1 MFVITTIRNSH
12 ETLICDENRN
22 NMKLLGKYQNGNY
35 KVMLLEDG
43 TKIRYNDLDNLTPD
57 FAESMDV
64 KLTDKCS
71 VGCSFCYEKCTPLG
85 KHSNIME
92 QKWIQ
97 TLHPWTEIAV
107 NGNDLDHPQLDEFLD
122 LMKSKNIV
130 LNMTLN
136 QVQFMKNKDQV
147 DKYLADRKVY
157 GLGISMS
164 ENLNPDLL
172 DELAG
177 YPNVV
182 LHMINGLITPE
193 MIDKYEDKLR
203 KLKIL
208 VLGYKYV
215 GRGIDYKDKHDS
227 EVQKNID
234 WLRDNIIDLL
244 QPGRFKVGSFD
255 NLAITQLDLEK
266 QVRTKTD
273 LKWEE
278 LYMGDDGDYSFYI
291 DAVSQTFAKNS
302 TISKDQNYPVLESV
316 DDMFNFIRNGKESKS

>member
-1 MFVITTIRNSH
+1 MN
-12 ETLICDENRN
+12 
-22 NMKLLGKYQNGNY
+22 LLGKYQNGNY
-35 KVMLLEDG
+35 KVMLFEDG
-43 TKIRYNDLDNLTPD
+43 TKVRYNNLDNLTPD

-85 KHSNIME
+85 KHSDILSQN
-92 QKWIQ
+92 WIN
-97 TLHPWTEIAV
+97 TLHPWTELAI
-107 NGNDLDHPQLDEFLD
+107 NGNDLDHPQLDQFLD
-122 LMKSKNIV
+122 LMKSKNIIV
-130 LNMTLN
+130 NMTLN
-136 QVQFMKNKDQV
+136 QVQFIKNKDLV
-147 DKYLADRKVY
+147 DNYLADHKVW

-172 DELAG
+172 DELSK

-182 LHMINGLITPE
+182 LHMINGLITPD
-193 MIDKYEDKLR
+193 MISKYEDKLK

-215 GRGIDYKDKHDS
+215 GRGVDYKDKHDS
-227 EVQKNID
+227 EVQKNME
-234 WLRDNIIDLL
+234 WLKDNIIDLL
-244 QPGRFKVGSFD
+244 QPGRFKLGSFD

-302 TISKDQNYPVLESV
+302 TISKDQNYQVLESV

>member
-1 MFVITTIRNSH
+1 
-12 ETLICDENRN
+12 
-22 NMKLLGKYQNGNY
+22 MKLLGKYQNGNY
-35 KVMLLEDG
+35 KVVLLEDG

-71 VGCSFCYEKCTPLG
+71 VGCSFCYEKCTPFG

-97 TLHPWTEIAV
+97 TLHPWTEIAI

-136 QVQFMKNKDQV
+136 QLQFMKNKNLV
-147 DKYLADRKVY
+147 DKYLADNKVY

-172 DELAG
+172 DELAT

-182 LHMINGLITPE
+182 IHMINGLITPE
-193 MIDKYEDKLR
+193 MIDKYEDKLQ

-266 QVRTKTD
+266 QVREKTD

-291 DAVSQTFAKNS
+291 DAVGETFAKNS

>member
-1 MFVITTIRNSH
+1 
-12 ETLICDENRN
+12 
-22 NMKLLGKYQNGNY
+22 MKLLGKYQNGNY

>member
-1 MFVITTIRNSH
+1 
-12 ETLICDENRN
+12 
-22 NMKLLGKYQNGNY
+22 MKLLGKYQNGNY

-85 KHSNIME
+85 KHSDIMG
-92 QKWIQ
+92 QSWIH

-136 QVQFMKNKDQV
+136 QVQFMKNKDRV

-193 MIDKYEDKLR
+193 MIKKYEDKLR

-234 WLRDNIIDLL
+234 WLRNNIINLL

-302 TISKDQNYPVLESV
+302 TISKDQNYPILESV
-316 DDMFNFIRNGKESKS
+316 DEMFNFIRNLKK

>member
-1 MFVITTIRNSH
+1 
-12 ETLICDENRN
+12 
-22 NMKLLGKYQNGNY
+22 MKLLGKYQNGNY

-43 TKIRYNDLDNLTPD
+43 TKIRYNNLDNLTPD

-71 VGCSFCYEKCTPLG
+71 VGCSFCYERCTKDG
-85 KHSNIME
+85 KHSDIMS

-97 TLHPWTEIAV
+97 SLHPWTEIAV

-122 LMKSKNIV
+122 FMKSKNV
-130 LNMTLN
+130 VVNMTLN
-136 QVQFMKNKDQV
+136 QVQFIKNKDRV
-147 DKYLADRKVY
+147 DKYLADKKIY

-164 ENLNPDLL
+164 ENFDTNLL
-172 DELAG
+172 DTLAS

-182 LHMINGLITPE
+182 IHMINGLITPE
-193 MIDKYEDKLR
+193 MIEKYEDKLK

-234 WLRDNIIDLL
+234 WLKNNIINLL

-255 NLAITQLDLEK
+255 NLAIEQLDLERQIK
-266 QVRTKTD
+266 EKTD

-278 LYMGDDGDYSFYI
+278 LYMGNDGEYSFYI

-302 TISKDQNYPVLESV
+302 TISKDKNYPINDMSV
-316 DDMFNFIRNGKESKS
+316 DEMFKSLKD

>member
-1 MFVITTIRNSH
+1 MIN
-12 ETLICDENRN
+12 
-22 NMKLLGKYQNGNY
+22 LLGKYQNGNY
-35 KVMLLEDG
+35 RVMLLEDG
-43 TKIRYNDLDNLTPD
+43 TKIRYNNLDNLTPD

-71 VGCSFCYEKCTPLG
+71 VGCSFCYERCTKDG
-85 KHSNIME
+85 KHSDIMN

-97 TLHPWTEIAV
+97 SLHPWTELAV

-122 LMKSKNIV
+122 FMKSKNVV

-136 QVQFMKNKDQV
+136 QVQFIKNRDRV
-147 DKYLADRKVY
+147 DKYLADKKIY

-164 ENLNPDLL
+164 ENLDSNLL
-172 DELAG
+172 DTLAS

-182 LHMINGLITPE
+182 IHMINGLITPE
-193 MIDKYEDKLR
+193 MIEKYEDKLK

-215 GRGIDYKDKHDS
+215 GRGIDYKDKHNL

-255 NLAITQLDLEK
+255 NLAIEQLDLERQIK
-266 QVRTKTD
+266 EKTD

-278 LYMGDDGDYSFYI
+278 LYMGNDGEYSFYI

-302 TISKDQNYPVLESV
+302 TISKDKNYPINDMSV
-316 DDMFNFIRNGKESKS
+316 DEMFKSLKD

>member
-1 MFVITTIRNSH
+1 
-12 ETLICDENRN
+12 
-22 NMKLLGKYQNGNY
+22 MKLLGKYQNGNY

-136 QVQFMKNKDQV
+136 QVQFMKNKNRV

-193 MIDKYEDKLR
+193 MIDRYEDKLR

>member
-1 MFVITTIRNSH
+1 
-12 ETLICDENRN
+12 
-22 NMKLLGKYQNGNY
+22 MKLLGKYQNGNY
-35 KVMLLEDG
+35 KVVLLEDG

-71 VGCSFCYEKCTPLG
+71 VGCSFCYEKCTPFG
-85 KHSNIME
+85 KHSDIME

-136 QVQFMKNKDQV
+136 QVQFMKNKDRV
-147 DKYLADRKVY
+147 DKYLADRKIY

-215 GRGIDYKDKHDS
+215 GRGIDYKDNHSS

-278 LYMGDDGDYSFYI
+278 LYMGDDGEYSFYI

>member
-1 MFVITTIRNSH
+1 MS
-12 ETLICDENRN
+12 
-22 NMKLLGKYQNGNY
+22 LLGKYKNGNY
-35 KVMLLEDG
+35 KVALFEDG
-43 TKIRYNDLDNLTPD
+43 TKIRYNNLDNLTPE

-85 KHSNIME
+85 SHSDIMN

-97 TLHPWTEIAV
+97 TLHSWTEVAI

-122 LMKSKNIV
+122 FMKNKNVI

-136 QVQFMKNKDQV
+136 QIQFMKNKDKV
-147 DKYLADRKVY
+147 DKYLADHKIY

-164 ENLNPDLL
+164 ENLNPELL
-172 DELAG
+172 DELSK

-193 MIDKYEDKLR
+193 MVDKYENKLR
-203 KLKIL
+203 RLKIL

-215 GRGIDYKDKHDS
+215 GRGVDYKDKHDS
-227 EVQKNID
+227 EVQKNMD
-234 WLRDNIIDLL
+234 WLRNNIINLL
-244 QPGRFKVGSFD
+244 QCGRFKVGSFD
-255 NLAITQLDLEK
+255 NLAITQLDLERQIK
-266 QVRTKTD
+266 EKTD
-273 LKWEE
+273 LKWDE

-302 TISKDQNYPVLESV
+302 TISKNQNYPTLESV
-316 DDMFNFIRNGKESKS
+316 DDMFNFIRNKE

>member
-1 MFVITTIRNSH
+1 MIN
-12 ETLICDENRN
+12 
-22 NMKLLGKYQNGNY
+22 LLGKYQNGNY
-35 KVMLLEDG
+35 RVMLLEDG
-43 TKIRYNDLDNLTPD
+43 TKIRYNNLDNLTPD

-71 VGCSFCYEKCTPLG
+71 VGCSFCYERCTKDG
-85 KHSNIME
+85 KHSDIMN
-92 QKWIQ
+92 QNWIQ
-97 TLHPWTEIAV
+97 SLHPWTEIAV

-122 LMKSKNIV
+122 FIKSKNVV

-136 QVQFMKNKDQV
+136 QVQFIKNKDKV
-147 DKYLADRKVY
+147 DKYLADKKIY

-164 ENLNPDLL
+164 ENLDPNLL
-172 DELAG
+172 DTLVS

-182 LHMINGLITPE
+182 IHMINGLITPE
-193 MIDKYEDKLR
+193 MIEKYEDKLK

-208 VLGYKYV
+208 ILGYKYV
-215 GRGIDYKDKHDS
+215 GRGIDYKDKHNL

-255 NLAITQLDLEK
+255 NLAIEQLDLEK
-266 QVRTKTD
+266 QIKERTD

-278 LYMGDDGDYSFYI
+278 LYMGNDGEYSFYI
-291 DAVSQTFAKNS
+291 DAVSKTFAKNS
-302 TISKDQNYPVLESV
+302 TISKDKNYPINDMSV
-316 DDMFNFIRNGKESKS
+316 DEMFKSLKD

>member
-1 MFVITTIRNSH
+1 MIN
-12 ETLICDENRN
+12 
-22 NMKLLGKYQNGNY
+22 LLGKYQNGNY

-43 TKIRYNDLDNLTPD
+43 TKIRYNNLDNLTPD

-71 VGCSFCYEKCTPLG
+71 VGCSFCYERCTKDG
-85 KHSNIME
+85 KHSDIMN

-97 TLHPWTEIAV
+97 SLHPWTEIAV
-107 NGNDLDHPQLDEFLD
+107 NGNDLDHPQLDEFLNFI
-122 LMKSKNIV
+122 KSKNVV

-136 QVQFMKNKDQV
+136 QVQFIKNRDMV
-147 DKYLADRKVY
+147 DKYLADKKIY

-164 ENLNPDLL
+164 ENLDSNLL
-172 DELAG
+172 DTLAS

-182 LHMINGLITPE
+182 IHMINGLITPE
-193 MIDKYEDKLR
+193 MIEKYEDKLK

-215 GRGIDYKDKHDS
+215 GRGIDYKDKHNL

-255 NLAITQLDLEK
+255 NLAIEQLDLERQIK
-266 QVRTKTD
+266 EKTD

-278 LYMGDDGDYSFYI
+278 LYMGNDGEYSFYI

-302 TISKDQNYPVLESV
+302 TISKDKNYPINDMSV
-316 DDMFNFIRNGKESKS
+316 DEMFKSLKD

>member
-1 MFVITTIRNSH
+1 
-12 ETLICDENRN
+12 
-22 NMKLLGKYQNGNY
+22 MKLLGKYQNGNY

-215 GRGIDYKDKHDS
+215 GRGIDYKDKHYS

>member
-1 MFVITTIRNSH
+1 
-12 ETLICDENRN
+12 
-22 NMKLLGKYQNGNY
+22 MKLLGKYQNGNY

-85 KHSNIME
+85 KHSDIME

-97 TLHPWTEIAV
+97 TLHPWTEIAI

-130 LNMTLN
+130 LNITLN
-136 QVQFMKNKDQV
+136 QVQFMKNKNRV
-147 DKYLADRKVY
+147 DKYLADKKVY

-215 GRGIDYKDKHDS
+215 GRGIDYKDKHNS

-234 WLRDNIIDLL
+234 WLRNNIIDLL

-266 QVRTKTD
+266 QVREKTD

-302 TISKDQNYPVLESV
+302 TISKDQNYTILESV
-316 DDMFNFIRNGKESKS
+316 DDMFNFIRNKK

>member
-1 MFVITTIRNSH
+1 
-12 ETLICDENRN
+12 
-22 NMKLLGKYQNGNY
+22 MKLLGKYQNGNY

-71 VGCSFCYEKCTPLG
+71 VGCSFCYERCTKDG
-85 KHSNIME
+85 KHSDIMS
-92 QKWIQ
+92 QKWIRS
-97 TLHPWTEIAV
+97 LHPWTEIAV

-122 LMKSKNIV
+122 FMKSKNV
-130 LNMTLN
+130 VVNMTLN
-136 QVQFMKNKDQV
+136 QVQFIKNKDRV
-147 DKYLADRKVY
+147 DKYLADKKIY

-164 ENLNPDLL
+164 ENLDPNLL
-172 DELAG
+172 DTLAS

-182 LHMINGLITPE
+182 IHMINGLITPE
-193 MIDKYEDKLR
+193 MIEKYEDKLK

-234 WLRDNIIDLL
+234 WLKNNIISLL

-255 NLAITQLDLEK
+255 NLAIEQLDLERQIK
-266 QVRTKTD
+266 EKTD

-278 LYMGDDGDYSFYI
+278 LYMGNDGEYSFYI

-302 TISKDQNYPVLESV
+302 TISKDKNYPINDMSV
-316 DDMFNFIRNGKESKS
+316 DEMFKSLKD

>member
-1 MFVITTIRNSH
+1 
-12 ETLICDENRN
+12 
-22 NMKLLGKYQNGNY
+22 MKLLGKYQNGNY

-85 KHSNIME
+85 QHSDIMN

-97 TLHPWTEIAV
+97 TLHPWTEIAI

-136 QVQFMKNKDQV
+136 QVQFMKNKDRV
-147 DKYLADRKVY
+147 DKYLADQKVY

-172 DELAG
+172 DKLAG

-215 GRGIDYKDKHDS
+215 GRGIDYKDRHDS

-255 NLAITQLDLEK
+255 NLAIIQLDLEK
-266 QVRTKTD
+266 QVREKTD

-302 TISKDQNYPVLESV
+302 TISKDQNYPILESV
-316 DDMFNFIRNGKESKS
+316 DDMFNFIRNKIISRNV

>member
-1 MFVITTIRNSH
+1 
-12 ETLICDENRN
+12 
-22 NMKLLGKYQNGNY
+22 MKNLLGKYQNGNY

-85 KHSNIME
+85 KHSDILSQN
-92 QKWIQ
+92 WIN
-97 TLHPWTEIAV
+97 TLHPWTELAI

-130 LNMTLN
+130 VNMTLN
-136 QVQFMKNKDQV
+136 QAQFIKNKDRV
-147 DKYLADRKVY
+147 DKYLSDRKVY

-164 ENLNPDLL
+164 ENLNSDLL
-172 DELAG
+172 DILAS

-182 LHMINGLITPE
+182 IHMINGLITPD
-193 MIDKYEDKLR
+193 MISKYEDKLK

-208 VLGYKYV
+208 ILGYKYV
-215 GRGIDYKDKHDS
+215 GRGIDYKDRNNS
-227 EVQKNID
+227 EVSKNIE
-234 WLRDNIIDLL
+234 WLKNNIIDLL
-244 QPGRFKVGSFD
+244 QPGRFKLGSFD
-255 NLAITQLDLEK
+255 NLAIDQLDLER
-266 QVRTKTD
+266 QVKEKTD

-291 DAVSQTFAKNS
+291 DAVGETFARNS
-302 TISKDQNYPVLESV
+302 TISKDECYPILESV
-316 DDMFNFIRNGKESKS
+316 DEMFKFIRNEKHRKH